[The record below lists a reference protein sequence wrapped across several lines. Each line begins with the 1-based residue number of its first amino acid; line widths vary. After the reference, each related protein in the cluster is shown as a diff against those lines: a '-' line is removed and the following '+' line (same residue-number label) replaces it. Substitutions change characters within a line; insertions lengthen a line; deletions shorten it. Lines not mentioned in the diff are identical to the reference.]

1 MPTSRVTMSKM
12 RQTLQLRHSGNLSQR
27 QIGSA
32 LGISKSTV
40 SEIASYTR
48 AVGLDWKQAQQLS
61 DEELQA
67 RLYRPPVARQSRHLE
82 PDFAHHAVHYQRRGA
97 VSREFCL
104 TNLSRHNTSRII
116 MIMQMSEQKSDKVV
130 LTSLAIAVASIPCY
144 AAYTKWE
151 LIGKSKEIYSIKSN
165 EHIFSRKIVEKTKHL
180 AELQNQNAE
189 LIELGN

>member
-1 MPTSRVTMSKM
+1 
-12 RQTLQLRHSGNLSQR
+12 
-27 QIGSA
+27 
-32 LGISKSTV
+32 
-40 SEIASYTR
+40 
-48 AVGLDWKQAQQLS
+48 
-61 DEELQA
+61 
-67 RLYRPPVARQSRHLE
+67 
-82 PDFAHHAVHYQRRGA
+82 
-97 VSREFCL
+97 
-104 TNLSRHNTSRII
+104 
-116 MIMQMSEQKSDKVV
+116 MSELKSDKVV